1 MQKGLLGSFLQE
13 VAWHWW
19 VCAFVHVC
27 AHAFAQRVF
36 VRLLCSWAS
45 VNDLLRHALQTQP
58 SASASGMEV
67 FFLKIFALE
76 WNFEGSQKRHLGQSN
91 FEQKRPY

>member
-1 MQKGLLGSFLQE
+1 MQKGLLGSKGQICTLSQNGYGAR
-13 VAWHWW
+13 V
-19 VCAFVHVC
+19 
-27 AHAFAQRVF
+27 AFAQRVF